1 MTGFWRRYTI
11 AAELSDTV
19 NFLIGENGS
28 GKTTLIN
35 LLAAC
40 LTADFLTLDRMSFSS
55 VELNLRSYRDRRIK
69 PKIVVN
75 KKSDAS
81 TGIES
86 IDYVIHPSATSDP
99 IRFSL
104 EDIEE
109 QRIIR
114 QRPGVA
120 PNMYYRE
127 YRVSRRKRDLTSQ
140 LSNLVSV
147 VWLSIHRSTLL
158 NDVEDRRV
166 QDKGYDSTVDL
177 KLSELS
183 SRLSR
188 YYSSLVSM
196 RDSSV
201 KDIQEFTLL
210 SILEERNDQ
219 KFFTFLKEIDID
231 EQKSALIEAFET
243 IGLRREKF
251 LPKANKYF
259 KTVAEAKGRTT
270 AGYPIQQIQAMVVL
284 QQIQQITEKWRKEK
298 ARQDD
303 IFEDY
308 NSFIGILNDLFR
320 GKIITVDKS
329 AQIVARNDRGDD
341 MDIFKLSSGE
351 KQLLILL
358 GEALLQEH
366 SSCIYI
372 ADEPELSLH
381 VRWQEQIIPSILKL
395 NESAQM
401 IVATHS
407 PDIVGSYLKNVMRME
422 KLLVES

>member
-1 MTGFWRRYTI
+1 MTGFWGRYTI
-11 AAELSDTV
+11 ATELSDTV

-35 LLAAC
+35 LIAAC
-40 LTADFLTLDRMSFSS
+40 LTADFLTLDRMPFVS
-55 VELNLRSYRDRRIK
+55 VELNLRSYKDRRIK
-69 PKIVVN
+69 PKIVVR
-75 KKSDAS
+75 KKGDVS
-81 TGIES
+81 TGLES
-86 IDYVIHPSATSDP
+86 IDYIIYPSATSDP
-99 IRFSL
+99 IQFSL

-109 QRIIR
+109 QRILR
-114 QRPGVA
+114 QRPGSA
-120 PNMYYRE
+120 SSMYYRE
-127 YRVSRRKRDLTSQ
+127 YRASRRRRDLTSQ

-158 NDVEDRRV
+158 NDLEDRRI

-177 KLSELS
+177 KLNELS
-183 SRLSR
+183 ARLSR

-201 KDIQEFTLL
+201 RDLQEFTLM

-219 KFFTFLKEIDID
+219 KFFTFLEEIDVD
-231 EQKSALIEAFET
+231 EQKTALIEAFET

-251 LPKANKYF
+251 LPKANRYF
-259 KTVAEAKGRTT
+259 RTVSDAKGKEDP
-270 AGYPIQQIQAMVVL
+270 GYSIQQIQAMVVL
-284 QQIQQITEKWRKEK
+284 QQIQQITEKWRQEK
-298 ARQDD
+298 ARQDK
-303 IFEDY
+303 IFQDY
-308 NSFIGILNDLFR
+308 NSFIAILNSLFR
-320 GKIITVDKS
+320 GKSVYVDKS
-329 AQIVARNDRGDD
+329 AEIVAKKSSGGDIS
-341 MDIFKLSSGE
+341 IFQLSSGE

-407 PDIVGSYLKNVMRME
+407 PDIVGSYTKHVMRME
-422 KLLVES
+422 KLLIEE